1 VQVLLAAVLA
11 VLAAASNALA
21 SVGQRAAARQG
32 PQDVSFRLRML
43 RDLARRPVWWAGIA
57 GVVGGAL
64 FQGSAL
70 IFGPL
75 ALVQPIL
82 MVELPFTLVFAAA
95 VFGRRLDRRST
106 AAMLALTAGIV
117 LLLVA
122 VSPSGGVTTVQPVRW
137 LFGLPLTAAVVAAL
151 AVAGRAVRHASGAT
165 LLGAAAAVTFAL
177 TAALMKDATDRIPR
191 GAAAFFGTWQLYAT
205 GLCGLVA
212 LVLLQNAYQSG
223 PLAASQPALTLGDAV
238 VSLVYSVVLF
248 DERLRLGWWTLPAV
262 LGVAMILGGALGLAR
277 SPLVAATT
285 GHAEGPR
292 AAQSGDAG
300 ADRPQWMDRVSARP
314 EGGTGR

>member
-1 VQVLLAAVLA
+1 VLLAAVLA

-21 SVGQRAAARQG
+21 SVGQRAAARQTPEG
-32 PQDVSFRLRML
+32 VSFRLRMV
-43 RDLARRPVWWAGIA
+43 RDLARKPVWWAGIA

-95 VFGRRLDRRST
+95 V
-106 AAMLALTAGIV
+106 
-117 LLLVA
+117 
-122 VSPSGGVTTVQPVRW
+122 
-137 LFGLPLTAAVVAAL
+137 L
-151 AVAGRAVRHASGAT
+151 AVAGRAVRHAAGAT
-165 LLGAAAAVTFAL
+165 LLGGAAAVTFAL
-177 TAALMKDATDRIPR
+177 TAALMKDAADRIPR
-191 GAAAFFGTWQLYAT
+191 GAAAFFGTWQIYLTA
-205 GLCGLVA
+205 GCGLVA
-212 LVLLQNAYQSG
+212 LFLLQNAYQAG

-248 DERLRLGWWTLPAV
+248 DERLRLGWWTLMAATGV
-262 LGVAMILGGALGLAR
+262 LLILAGALGLAR

-285 GHAEGPR
+285 GHSEGPPEPAPR
-292 AAQSGDAG
+292 SES
-300 ADRPQWMDRVSARP
+300 PQWTETVSARP

>member
-1 VQVLLAAVLA
+1 MLA

-21 SVGQRAAARQG
+21 SVGQRAAARKSRQH
-32 PQDVSFRLRML
+32 VSFRLSLL

-57 GVVGGAL
+57 GVVGGAV

-82 MVELPFTLVFAAA
+82 MVELPFTLVFAAG
-95 VFGRRLDRRST
+95 VFRGRLDRRSV
-106 AAMLALTAGIV
+106 AGMLGLTAGIV

-122 VSPSGGVTTVQPVRW
+122 VAPSGGVTTVQPLRW
-137 LFGLPLTAAVVAAL
+137 AVALPVTGGAVAAL
-151 AVAGRAVRHASGAT
+151 ALAGHFTHHAAGAT
-165 LLGAAAAVTFAL
+165 LLGGSTAVAFAL
-177 TAALMKDATDRIPR
+177 TAALMKDATDRIPQ

-205 GLCGLVA
+205 AVVGLTA
-212 LVLLQNAYQSG
+212 LFLLQNAYQAG

-248 DERLRLGWWTLPAV
+248 DERLRLGWWAVPAV
-262 LGVAMILGGALGLAR
+262 LGVLLILAGAIALAR

-285 GHAEGPR
+285 GHAEPGEGSR
-292 AAQSGDAG
+292 ERV
-300 ADRPQWMDRVSARP
+300 RPQWTERLSARRA
-314 EGGTGR
+314 GGTGR

>member
-1 VQVLLAAVLA
+1 VVRVLLAAVLA

-21 SVGQRAAARQG
+21 SVGQRAAARQTPEG
-32 PQDVSFRLRML
+32 VSFRMRMV
-43 RDLARRPVWWAGIA
+43 RDLARKPVWWAGIA

-106 AAMLALTAGIV
+106 AGMLALTAGIV

-122 VSPSGGVTTVQPVRW
+122 VAPSGGVTTVQPVRW
-137 LFGLPLTAAVVAAL
+137 LFCLPLTAAAVAVL
-151 AVAGRAVRHASGAT
+151 AVAGRGVRHAAGAT

-177 TAALMKDATDRIPR
+177 TAALLKDATDRIPR
-191 GAAAFFGTWQLYAT
+191 GAAAFFGTWQIYLTA
-205 GLCGLVA
+205 GCGLVA
-212 LVLLQNAYQSG
+212 LFLLQNAYQAG

-238 VSLVYSVVLF
+238 VSLLYSVVLF
-248 DERLRLGWWTLPAV
+248 DERLRLGWWTLVALTAV
-262 LGVAMILGGALGLAR
+262 LLILAGALWLAR

-285 GHAEGPR
+285 GHAEGPPEPAPR
-292 AAQSGDAG
+292 SES
-300 ADRPQWMDRVSARP
+300 PQWTGPVSARP

>member
-1 VQVLLAAVLA
+1 MLA

-21 SVGQRAAARQG
+21 SVGQRAAARKSQ
-32 PQDVSFRLRML
+32 QHASFRLSLL
-43 RDLARRPVWWAGIA
+43 RDLARLPVWWAGIA
-57 GVVGGAL
+57 GVVGGAV

-70 IFGPL
+70 IFGAL

-95 VFGRRLDRRST
+95 VFGGRLDRRSI
-106 AAMLALTAGIV
+106 AGMLGLTVGIV

-122 VSPSGGVTTVQPVRW
+122 VAPSGGVTTVQPLRW
-137 LFGLPLTAAVVAAL
+137 VVALPVTGGVVAAL
-151 AVAGRAVRHASGAT
+151 ALAGRFMHHAAGAT
-165 LLGAAAAVTFAL
+165 LLGGSAAVSFAL
-177 TAALMKDATDRIPR
+177 TAALLKDATDRIPR

-205 GLCGLVA
+205 VVIGLVA
-212 LVLLQNAYQSG
+212 LFLLQNAYQAG

-262 LGVAMILGGALGLAR
+262 LGVLLILAGAVELAR

-285 GHAEGPR
+285 GHVEPGEGSR
-292 AAQSGDAG
+292 DRG
-300 ADRPQWMDRVSARP
+300 RPQWTERFSARRA
-314 EGGTGR
+314 GGTGR

>member
-1 VQVLLAAVLA
+1 MVRVLLAAVLA

-21 SVGQRAAARQG
+21 SVGQRAAARKG
-32 PQDVSFRLRML
+32 PQHASFRLRMVL
-43 RDLARRPVWWAGIA
+43 DLARRPVWWAGIA
-57 GVVGGAL
+57 GVVGGAV

-95 VFGRRLDRRST
+95 VFGGRLDARS
-106 AAMLALTAGIV
+106 AAGMLGLTVGIV

-122 VSPSGGVTTVQPVRW
+122 VAPSGGVTTVRPERW
-137 LFGLPLTAAVVAAL
+137 LFALPLTVVAVAAL
-151 AVAGRAVRHASGAT
+151 ALAGRSVRHPAGAT
-165 LLGAAAAVTFAL
+165 LLGASAAVTFAL
-177 TAALMKDATDRIPR
+177 TAALMKDATERIPR
-191 GAAAFFGTWQLYAT
+191 GAAAFFGTWQLYLTAVV
-205 GLCGLVA
+205 GLVA
-212 LVLLQNAYQSG
+212 LFLLQNAYQAG

-248 DERLRLGWWTLPAV
+248 DERLRLGAWTAV
-262 LGVAMILGGALGLAR
+262 AAVGVLLILGGALGLAR

-285 GHAEGPR
+285 GHAEVEPAKDGPQWTDGVNARR
-292 AAQSGDAG
+292 AA
-300 ADRPQWMDRVSARP
+300 
-314 EGGTGR
+314 GTGR